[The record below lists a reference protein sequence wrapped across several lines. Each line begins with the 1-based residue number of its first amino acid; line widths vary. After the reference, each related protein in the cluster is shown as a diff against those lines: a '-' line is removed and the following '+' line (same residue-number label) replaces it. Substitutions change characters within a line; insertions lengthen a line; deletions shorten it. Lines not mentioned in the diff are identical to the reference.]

1 MAGITSPIR
10 ISLAMHSEMEIKPC
24 NESKKKLHEK
34 VAIVTGSTYGI
45 GFAIARRLAQDGAH
59 VLICSRKKEN
69 VEKAAEQL
77 KDEGLSIYAMQCHVG
92 NKEDRE
98 RLVAKALEVYGKI
111 DILVCNAAVNP
122 FVGPIFDTT
131 EEMWTKQ
138 CCERVWHLHW
148 RKTHLFHNLMDYTP
162 MKKKTQIFYVHIH
175 IDANE
180 VFHINVISTFFMIKL
195 VAPHIEKQ
203 GGGSI
208 ILCSSFIGYIPH
220 PTIGAYAISKTTI
233 FGLTNVLAQAMRF
246 MNVRVNG
253 LALGLINTSFS
264 EAVLKNPELASLVI
278 PMGVYRFGEPEEC
291 AGIASF
297 LCSEDASYINGE
309 NIGVTG
315 GLRGRL

>member
-1 MAGITSPIR
+1 
-10 ISLAMHSEMEIKPC
+10 MHSEMKIKPC
-24 NESKKKLHEK
+24 DESKKKLHEK

-59 VLICSRKKEN
+59 VLISSRKKDN

-77 KDEGLSIYAMQCHVG
+77 KDEGLSVYAIQCHVG
-92 NKEDRE
+92 KKEDRE

-131 EEMWTKQ
+131 EDMWTK
-138 CCERVWHLHW
+138 
-148 RKTHLFHNLMDYTP
+148 
-162 MKKKTQIFYVHIH
+162 
-175 IDANE
+175 
-180 VFHINVISTFFMIKL
+180 VFHVNVISTFSMIKL

-233 FGLTNVLAQAMRF
+233 FGLTNVLAQAMRH
-246 MNVRVNG
+246 MNIRVNG

-264 EAVLKNPELASLVI
+264 KAVLKNPELASLVI

-315 GLRGRL
+315 GIRGRL

>member
-1 MAGITSPIR
+1 
-10 ISLAMHSEMEIKPC
+10 MHSEMKIKPC

-98 RLVAKALEVYGKI
+98 RLVAK
-111 DILVCNAAVNP
+111 
-122 FVGPIFDTT
+122 
-131 EEMWTKQ
+131 
-138 CCERVWHLHW
+138 
-148 RKTHLFHNLMDYTP
+148 
-162 MKKKTQIFYVHIH
+162 
-175 IDANE
+175 
-180 VFHINVISTFFMIKL
+180 VFHVNVISTFFMIKL
-195 VAPHIEKQ
+195 IAPHIEKQ

-208 ILCSSFIGYIPH
+208 ILCSSFVGYVPH
-220 PTIGAYAISKTTI
+220 PTFGAYAISKTTLL
-233 FGLTNVLAQAMRF
+233 GLTNILAQAMQH
-246 MNVRVNG
+246 MNIRVNG

-264 EAVLKNPELASLVI
+264 KVILETPELASIWDLL
-278 PMGVYRFGEPEEC
+278 GVYRLGEPEEC

-309 NIGVTG
+309 NIAVTG
-315 GLRGRL
+315 GMRGRL

>member
-98 RLVAKALEVYGKI
+98 RLVAK
-111 DILVCNAAVNP
+111 
-122 FVGPIFDTT
+122 
-131 EEMWTKQ
+131 
-138 CCERVWHLHW
+138 
-148 RKTHLFHNLMDYTP
+148 
-162 MKKKTQIFYVHIH
+162 
-175 IDANE
+175 